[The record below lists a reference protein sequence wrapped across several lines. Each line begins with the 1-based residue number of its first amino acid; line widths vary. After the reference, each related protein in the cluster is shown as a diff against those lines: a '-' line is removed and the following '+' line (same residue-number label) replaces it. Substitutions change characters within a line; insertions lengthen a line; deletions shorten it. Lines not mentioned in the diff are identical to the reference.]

1 MFGLEQISNVFG
13 TLTVAFVIEIIIA
26 IVGIIIA
33 YKKLKD
39 KIIGSYKER
48 EQQKEDI
55 QTALNGVKNL
65 PCENYKN
72 KNIKAQ
78 DELKNAD
85 KEILETCKKIQDGID
100 RNLLVLN
107 ERLDKLEDRERNA
120 LREKILHMHRMFTSV
135 KRNPMLAWSE
145 MERDSF
151 NELIKDYESLNGNG
165 HVHTV
170 VIPDMAKLRV
180 ILMTDTKALAELFH
194 SREA

>member
-1 MFGLEQISNVFG
+1 MFGLEQFLDTFG
-13 TLTVAFVIEIIIA
+13 TLTIAFVVEVIIA
-26 IVGIIIA
+26 VVAVIIA
-33 YKKLKD
+33 YKKLRN

-55 QTALNGVKNL
+55 QTALNGIKNL
-65 PCENYKN
+65 PCETYKN
-72 KNIKAQ
+72 KNIEVQEK
-78 DELKNAD
+78 LKNND
-85 KEILETCKKIQDGID
+85 KEILDTCKKIQDGID
-100 RNLLVLN
+100 RNLSVLN

-135 KRNPMLAWSE
+135 KRNPMQAWSE

-165 HVHTV
+165 HIHTV
-170 VIPDMAKLRV
+170 VIPDMARLRV
-180 ILMTDTKALAELFH
+180 ILMTDTVTLAELFH